1 MVEQRRLGFLGWFFR
16 AFAAALGTVVG
27 LLCGAAIL
35 GSAALVW
42 QERMGGEIDLEMTAP
57 VIETDLDLAIE
68 TDTDFDFGYESQDAE
83 SLATPGGNEPDPIT
97 SESEPVST
105 EAENKRVVANP
116 EQTRR

>member
-68 TDTDFDFGYESQDAE
+68 TDTDPPNSGQDNLQSMAMLE
-83 SLATPGGNEPDPIT
+83 AAYLSA
-97 SESEPVST
+97 
-105 EAENKRVVANP
+105 AENRIVEWA
-116 EQTRR
+116 EMRIQS